1 MKKTGLTATSKQL
14 TEESNSISVENH
26 AWRCHLSFGI
36 GFHPKTQETLQCRRP
51 WFDSWN
57 RKFPW
62 RRDWL
67 HTPVFLDFPG
77 GSDGKESACNAGDP
91 GLVPGLEDP
100 LEEGM
105 ATHSSFLAWRF
116 PMDRGA
122 WQATDCGVTKS
133 QTWLSD
139 LVRAPTHTHTH
150 TQAHTHRHTDTQTHT
165 HTGWRY
171 QTQGYTSAGFH
182 QFDFGG
188 FFLFLPLMKSFG
200 FEGEKNNFS
209 AVTQSTFL

>member
-105 ATHSSFLAWRF
+105 ATHSSVLAWRI
-116 PMDRGA
+116 PWTEEPGELESR
-122 WQATDCGVTKS
+122 VLHS
-133 QTWLSD
+133 QTRLKWLS
-139 LVRAPTHTHTH
+139 THTRTWLE
-150 TQAHTHRHTDTQTHT
+150 TC
-165 HTGWRY
+165 
-171 QTQGYTSAGFH
+171 
-182 QFDFGG
+182 DF
-188 FFLFLPLMKSFG
+188 
-200 FEGEKNNFS
+200 KNPFS
-209 AVTQSTFL
+209 